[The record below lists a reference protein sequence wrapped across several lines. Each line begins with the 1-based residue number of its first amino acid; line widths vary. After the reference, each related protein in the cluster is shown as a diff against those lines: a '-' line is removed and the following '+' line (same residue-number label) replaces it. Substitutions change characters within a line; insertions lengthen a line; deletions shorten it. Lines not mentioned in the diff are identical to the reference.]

1 MASRTDRIIDELLAD
16 WTMEGQKV
24 TVDIRQR
31 FHTLALLAEKVIEA
45 GASPVVVNAYH
56 DTVKLEMAS
65 GALAAE
71 RGAREAFQRTAV
83 RAIRYIVL
91 AVGA

>member
-1 MASRTDRIIDELLAD
+1 MASRTDRIIDEMLAD
-16 WTMEGQKV
+16 WAMEGQRV

-31 FHTLALLAEKVIEA
+31 FHKLALLAERVIEA
-45 GASPVVVNAYH
+45 GGQPEILKAYH

>member
-1 MASRTDRIIDELLAD
+1 MASKTDRFVDELLND
-16 WTMEGQKV
+16 WAMEGREI

-31 FHTLALLAEKVIEA
+31 FHRLALLAERVIEA
-45 GASPVVVNAYH
+45 GGQPTVVEAYH